1 MYFSTYFGKMT
12 GAGSDSMPYDTTI
25 LEFDKVKEIIRR
37 YAQSEGGRQRVADL
51 SPTADKEELDKAHGE
66 IQEALVYVKEGAEP
80 SFGGLS
86 AIRKDL
92 KHAAIGGILE
102 AEAFLRIRNHIDIAK
117 EVRRTMRKL
126 PDTLEEDFGIARL
139 ASTIHDMKELR
150 NALSA
155 VFDEKGEIRD
165 DASKELKAIRKRLQ
179 VAERRIRENI
189 EAALKRE
196 KKKLAEELVTIRHD
210 RYVIPVK
217 ASDKNNVKGVI
228 LDYSASG
235 ETVYIEPESVRGP
248 SAEKL
253 RLQSEE
259 AREIERILRELS
271 GQVAAN
277 EEALRE
283 NDRILAH
290 LDFLF
295 AKTRYGHETDAS
307 VPLIGDRISLLKARH
322 PLIPPKEVVANNI
335 TFDAD
340 TQMMI
345 ITGSNTGGK
354 TVTLKTIGLLQLMGQ
369 SGLMIPAM
377 EGSRIRLF
385 SSIRAD
391 IGDEQSLEQSLSTFS
406 SHMKRIVDII
416 EHYDDGQL
424 VLLDELGTGTDP
436 KEGSTLAMSILD
448 HLGRKD
454 SIVVATTHYPELKA
468 YAYTNDHIMNASVE
482 FDEETLQPT
491 YRLLLRTPG
500 ESHAF
505 LIGERLGLK
514 AEIVDRAKQEAVT
527 AKDEVGLLI
536 DKLKKEAKRLDAE
549 IKRHEELNREL
560 EEERKATR
568 SLKKTLQEERQNL
581 RERLAEEKDREM
593 REKRREAERLIAE
606 LEEMKTKSFKEHE
619 LAEKK
624 HRARQ
629 FAKKETP
636 KAEAG
641 QELHPGDRVI
651 ILKYNRPGELLKKQK
666 EDTWLVKMGN
676 LKSVFTADELERA
689 EEQSP
694 APEPDKRKAPKT
706 PEKRVASKLDLR
718 GERVAEARERLE
730 KFLDDCAFAKQPY
743 ATIIHGYGTLALRKM
758 VKEVVKGHPVVKR
771 HRDGESG
778 EGGQGATIVHFE

>member
-12 GAGSDSMPYDTTI
+12 GAGSDSMRYDTTI
-25 LEFDKVKEIIRR
+25 LEFDKIKERIRHL
-37 YAQSEGGRQRVADL
+37 AQSEGGKRLADDL
-51 SPTADKEELDKAHGE
+51 SPTENKEELEKAHGE
-66 IQEALVYVKEGAEP
+66 IREALVYVKEGAEP
-80 SFGGLS
+80 SFSGLS
-86 AIRKDL
+86 AIAKDR
-92 KHAAIGGILE
+92 KHAAIGGLLE
-102 AEAFLRIRNHIDIAK
+102 TEAFLRIRNHIDIAQ

-126 PDTLEEDFGIARL
+126 PDTLEEDFRISEF
-139 ASTIHDMKELR
+139 ASALHGLKELR
-150 NALSA
+150 TALSS
-155 VFDEKGEIRD
+155 VFDEKAEIRD
-165 DASKELKAIRKRLQ
+165 DASKELKSIRKRLW
-179 VAERRIRENI
+179 VTERRIRENI
-189 EAALKRE
+189 EATLKKE
-196 KKKLAEELVTIRHD
+196 KKKLTEELVTIRHD

-217 ASDKNNVKGVI
+217 ASDKNSVKGTI

-235 ETVYIEPESVRGP
+235 ETVYIEPESVRAP

-253 RLQSEE
+253 RLQTEE
-259 AREIERILRELS
+259 AREIEKILRELS
-271 GQVAAN
+271 RQVAEN
-277 EEALRE
+277 DDELRE
-283 NDRILAH
+283 NDNILAH

-307 VPLIGDRISLLKARH
+307 VPIIAERISLLKARH
-322 PLIPPKEVVANNI
+322 PLIEADEVVANNI

-340 TQMMI
+340 TLMMV

-354 TVTLKTIGLLQLMGQ
+354 TVTLKTIGLLHLMAQ

-377 EGSRIRLF
+377 EGSRIRVF
-385 SSIRAD
+385 SAIRAD

-416 EHYDDGQL
+416 DNYDDNQL

-436 KEGSTLAMSILD
+436 KEGSSLAMSILD
-448 HLGRKD
+448 FLSRKE

-468 YAYTNDHIMNASVE
+468 YAYTKDHIMNASVE

-514 AEIVDRAKQEAVT
+514 AEIVERAKQEAVT
-527 AKDEVGLLI
+527 AKNEVSHLI
-536 DKLKKEAKRLDAE
+536 DKLKKEAKKLDSE

-560 EEERKATR
+560 EEERKASR

-581 RERLAEEKDREM
+581 REKLAEEKDREM
-593 REKRREAERLIAE
+593 REKRREAERLIEE
-606 LEEMKTKSFKEHE
+606 LEGLKTKSFKEHE

-624 HRARQ
+624 HEARLL
-629 FAKKETP
+629 AEKEAP
-636 KAEAG
+636 KAKTG
-641 QELHPGDRVI
+641 HDFRQGDRVI

-676 LKSVFTADELERA
+676 LKSVFSEDELEYA
-689 EEQSP
+689 EEQTP
-694 APEPDKRKAPKT
+694 IQDTDKRKAPGM
-706 PEKRVASKLDLR
+706 PQKRVASKLDLR

-758 VKEVVKGHPVVKR
+758 VKEVVEEHPVVKR
-771 HRDGESG
+771 HRDGETG
-778 EGGQGATIVHFE
+778 EGGQGATVVHFE